1 MSDRRVILNHEPWL
15 QWQGRS
21 GPSSRVGTARRL
33 DWGLSDQRERQPHR
47 WLFISSLALVT
58 LFLAGMGSHEVS
70 NLDRLLSAAP
80 RGPDLRVTS
89 RKAPIPLE
97 WPLAL
102 DGTEHLRSHPM
113 QLAARISPRR
123 SQRESVWQE
132 IKVRRGDSLSLIF
145 DRLRLGKDQLD
156 QALSLG
162 RETASLKRL
171 RPGQTLHV
179 LIRDGEL
186 AQMRCDQDATR
197 AVHVSR
203 DTHGRFRVDTVVRK
217 PQVRVAMTTG
227 SIGSSLFQ
235 AGQSAGLSDRLIMRL
250 MQIFRWDI
258 DFALDIHKGD
268 RFAVIYE
275 ELSRDANTI
284 KQGEILAAEFKSRGK
299 SYRAVRFVDAQGRAD
314 YYSHRGNALDKAF
327 IRTPVQFSRISS
339 HFSLRRRHPILHTL
353 RAHKGVDYAAPHG
366 TPVKATGNGKV
377 QFAGTQ
383 NGYGKT
389 ILLQHGDHY
398 DTLYAH
404 LCRFASRIK
413 AGQSVRQGQIIG
425 YVGSTG
431 FATGPHLHYEFRV
444 DGVHRDPLT
453 VGLPR
458 ALPLSRIDQRRFHIK
473 ARFLLA
479 QLDSLTST
487 PDRPSDRR
495 ASRRKGITIL
505 ARNSP

>member
-1 MSDRRVILNHEPWL
+1 M
-15 QWQGRS
+15 
-21 GPSSRVGTARRL
+21 
-33 DWGLSDQRERQPHR
+33 DWGLSDERERQPHR

-58 LFLAGMGSHEVS
+58 MLLAGMGSHEGS
-70 NLDRLLSAAP
+70 NLDRLLRAAP
-80 RGPDLRVTS
+80 QGPDLRAAH
-89 RKAPIPLE
+89 REAPIPLQ
-97 WPLAL
+97 WPETL
-102 DGTEHLRSHPM
+102 DGTDRLRNHPM
-113 QLAARISPRR
+113 QVAARPSPRR
-123 SQRESVWQE
+123 SERESVWQE

-145 DRLRLGKDQLD
+145 DRLRLGKDQIHRV
-156 QALSLG
+156 LSLG
-162 RETASLKRL
+162 RGTASLKRL
-171 RPGQTLHV
+171 RPGQTLRI
-179 LIRDGEL
+179 LIRGGEL
-186 AQMRCDQDATR
+186 AEMRCEQDATR
-197 AVHVSR
+197 IVHVFR
-203 DTHGRFRVDTVVRK
+203 GAHGRFRVDTLVRK
-217 PQVRVAMTTG
+217 PQVRVAMTTA

-235 AGQSAGLSDRLIMRL
+235 AGQSAGLSDPLILRL
-250 MQIFRWDI
+250 MRIFRWDI
-258 DFALDIHKGD
+258 DFALDIRKGD

-275 ELSRDANTI
+275 ELSRDGKTI
-284 KQGEILAAEFKSRGK
+284 EQGEILAAEFKSRGK
-299 SYRAVRFVDAQGRAD
+299 TYRALRFVDAQGRAD
-314 YYSHRGNALDKAF
+314 YYSHRGDALDKAF
-327 IRTPVQFSRISS
+327 IRTPVQFRRISS

-366 TPVKATGNGKV
+366 TPVKATGSGKV

-389 ILLQHGDHY
+389 IILQHGDRY

-404 LCRFASRIK
+404 LCRFAPRMK

-458 ALPLSRIDQRRFHIK
+458 ALPLSRIDQQRFRIK
-473 ARFLLA
+473 ARSLLA

-487 PDRPSDRR
+487 LDHPSDRR
-495 ASRRKGITIL
+495 ASRRKGITML

>member
-1 MSDRRVILNHEPWL
+1 
-15 QWQGRS
+15 
-21 GPSSRVGTARRL
+21 L

-47 WLFISSLALVT
+47 WLFLSSLALVT
-58 LFLAGMGSHEVS
+58 LLLAGMGSHEIS

-80 RGPDLRVTS
+80 RGPDLRIAH
-89 RKAPIPLE
+89 RKAPIPLK
-97 WPLAL
+97 WPVAL
-102 DGTEHLRSHPM
+102 DGTERFRNHPM
-113 QLAARISPRR
+113 QVAARPSPRR
-123 SQRESVWQE
+123 SQPESMWQE
-132 IKVRRGDSLSLIF
+132 IKVRRGDSLALIF
-145 DRLRLGKDQLD
+145 DRLRLGRGQLD
-156 QALSLG
+156 QVLSPG
-162 RETASLKRL
+162 RATAGLKRL
-171 RPGQTLHV
+171 RPGQTLRI

-186 AQMRCDQDATR
+186 AQMRCEQDATTL
-197 AVHVSR
+197 HVSR
-203 DTHGRFRVDTVVRK
+203 GAHGRFRVETVIRK
-217 PQVRVAMTTG
+217 PQVRVAMTTA

-235 AGQSAGLSDRLIMRL
+235 AGQAAGLSDPLIKRL

-275 ELSRDANTI
+275 ELSRDGKTI

-314 YYSHRGNALDKAF
+314 YYSQRGDALDKAF

-389 ILLQHGDHY
+389 IILQHGDRY
-398 DTLYAH
+398 GTLYAH
-404 LCRFASRIK
+404 LCRFARRIK

-431 FATGPHLHYEFRV
+431 FATGPHLHYEFRI

-458 ALPLSRIDQRRFHIK
+458 ALPLSRIDQRRFRIK

-479 QLDSLTST
+479 QLDSLAST
-487 PDRPSDRR
+487 PDHPSDRR
-495 ASRRKGITIL
+495 ASRRKGITL
-505 ARNSP
+505 ARHSP

>member
-1 MSDRRVILNHEPWL
+1 MPDRRVILNYAPRL

-21 GPSSRVGTARRL
+21 GPSSRVGTAHRL

-47 WLFISSLALVT
+47 WLFLSSLALVI
-58 LFLAGMGSHEVS
+58 LLLAGMGSHEVS

-80 RGPDLRVTS
+80 QGPDLRVAH
-89 RKAPIPLE
+89 RKAPIPLK
-97 WPLAL
+97 WPVAL
-102 DGTEHLRSHPM
+102 DGTERLRSHPM
-113 QLAARISPRR
+113 QVAARISPRR
-123 SQRESVWQE
+123 SQRQSVWQE
-132 IKVRRGDSLSLIF
+132 IKVRRGDSLALIF
-145 DRLRLGKDQLD
+145 DRLGLGKGQLD
-156 QALSLG
+156 QVLSPG
-162 RETASLKRL
+162 RETAGLKRL
-171 RPGQTLHV
+171 RPGQTLRI

-186 AQMRCDQDATR
+186 AEMRCEQDATR
-197 AVHVSR
+197 TLHVSR
-203 DTHGRFRVDTVVRK
+203 GAHGRFRVDTIIRK
-217 PQVRVAMTTG
+217 PQVRVATTTA

-235 AGQSAGLSDRLIMRL
+235 AGQSAGLSDPLIMRL

-258 DFALDIHKGD
+258 DFALDIRKGD

-275 ELSRDANTI
+275 ELWRDGKTI

-299 SYRAVRFVDAQGRAD
+299 SYRAVRFVDAQGRAE
-314 YYSHRGNALDKAF
+314 YYSQWGDALDKAF

-389 ILLQHGDHY
+389 IILQHGDRY
-398 DTLYAH
+398 GTLYAH
-404 LCRFASRIK
+404 LCRFAPRIT

-431 FATGPHLHYEFRV
+431 FATGPHLHYEFRI

-458 ALPLSRIDQRRFHIK
+458 ALPLSQIDQRRFRIK

-479 QLDSLTST
+479 QLDSLAST
-487 PDRPSDRR
+487 PDDPSDRR
-495 ASRRKGITIL
+495 ASRRKGITTL
-505 ARNSP
+505 ARHSP

>member
-1 MSDRRVILNHEPWL
+1 M
-15 QWQGRS
+15 
-21 GPSSRVGTARRL
+21 
-33 DWGLSDQRERQPHR
+33 
-47 WLFISSLALVT
+47 
-58 LFLAGMGSHEVS
+58 
-70 NLDRLLSAAP
+70 
-80 RGPDLRVTS
+80 
-89 RKAPIPLE
+89 
-97 WPLAL
+97 
-102 DGTEHLRSHPM
+102 
-113 QLAARISPRR
+113 
-123 SQRESVWQE
+123 
-132 IKVRRGDSLSLIF
+132 
-145 DRLRLGKDQLD
+145 
-156 QALSLG
+156 
-162 RETASLKRL
+162 
-171 RPGQTLHV
+171 
-179 LIRDGEL
+179 
-186 AQMRCDQDATR
+186 
-197 AVHVSR
+197 HVSR
-203 DTHGRFRVDTVVRK
+203 GAHGRFRVETVVQK

-235 AGQSAGLSDRLIMRL
+235 AGQSAGLSDPLIMRL

-275 ELSRDANTI
+275 KLSRNGKTI

-299 SYRAVRFVDAQGRAD
+299 SYRAVRFVDAQGRAG
-314 YYSHRGNALDKAF
+314 YYSHRGDALDKAF

-353 RAHKGVDYAAPHG
+353 RAHKGVDYAAPNG

-389 ILLQHGDHY
+389 IILQHGDRY
-398 DTLYAH
+398 GTLYAH
-404 LCRFASRIK
+404 LCRFAPRIK

-458 ALPLSRIDQRRFHIK
+458 ALPLSRIDQRRFRIK
-473 ARFLLA
+473 ARLLLA

-487 PDRPSDRR
+487 PSDRR
-495 ASRRKGITIL
+495 ASRRKGITTL
-505 ARNSP
+505 ARYMSVIPTPH

>member
-1 MSDRRVILNHEPWL
+1 
-15 QWQGRS
+15 
-21 GPSSRVGTARRL
+21 L

-47 WLFISSLALVT
+47 WLFLSSLVLVT
-58 LFLAGMGSHEVS
+58 LLLAGMGSHEIS
-70 NLDRLLSAAP
+70 NLDRLLSAPP
-80 RGPDLRVTS
+80 RGPDLRVAH
-89 RKAPIPLE
+89 RKAPIPLK
-97 WPLAL
+97 WPVAL
-102 DGTEHLRSHPM
+102 DGTERLRSHPV
-113 QLAARISPRR
+113 QVAAHPSPRR
-123 SQRESVWQE
+123 SQPESMWQE
-132 IKVRRGDSLSLIF
+132 IKVRRGDSLALIF
-145 DRLRLGKDQLD
+145 DRLRLGRGQLD
-156 QALSLG
+156 QVLSPG
-162 RETASLKRL
+162 RATAGLKRL
-171 RPGQTLHV
+171 RPGQTLRI

-186 AQMRCDQDATR
+186 AQMRCEQDATTTL
-197 AVHVSR
+197 HVSR
-203 DTHGRFRVDTVVRK
+203 GAHGRFRVETVIRK
-217 PQVRVAMTTG
+217 PQVRVAMTTA

-235 AGQSAGLSDRLIMRL
+235 AGQAAGLSDPLIMRL

-275 ELSRDANTI
+275 EWSRDGKTI

-299 SYRAVRFVDAQGRAD
+299 SFRAVRFVDAQGRAA
-314 YYSHRGNALDKAF
+314 YYSQSGDALDKAF

-339 HFSLRRRHPILHTL
+339 HFNLRRRHPILHTL

-389 ILLQHGDHY
+389 IILQHGDRY
-398 DTLYAH
+398 GTLYAH
-404 LCRFASRIK
+404 LCRFAPRIK

-431 FATGPHLHYEFRV
+431 FATGPHLHYEFRI

-458 ALPLSRIDQRRFHIK
+458 TLPLSRIDQRRFRIK

-479 QLDSLTST
+479 QLDSLAST
-487 PDRPSDRR
+487 PDHPSDRR
-495 ASRRKGITIL
+495 ASRRKGITTL
-505 ARNSP
+505 ARHSP